1 MSLQLALS
9 TPPPTAGRSLCHL
22 GIVRTAPG
30 RSKTMNST
38 LYEAQHGFGLL
49 NCQAHGAQDIAVVEH
64 VVDFCQV
71 D

>member
-1 MSLQLALS
+1 
-9 TPPPTAGRSLCHL
+9 
-22 GIVRTAPG
+22 
-30 RSKTMNST
+30 MNST